1 MYAANEI
8 MTIDSEST
16 RQFLHTLTVMAET
29 EDDLTV
35 PELYAFIQDMPHVKD
50 AFLILTL
57 EDLWM

>member
-1 MYAANEI
+1 